1 MMTPEPKTPTGPT
14 QQSALGWRDLIQS
27 NSDTGTIEGFALEQ
41 LIDMQRDRSLKSGES
56 R

>member
-1 MMTPEPKTPTGPT
+1 MTTPEPKTPTGQV

-27 NSDTGTIEGFALEQ
+27 NSDHGTIEGFALEQ
-41 LIDMQRDRSLKSGES
+41 LIDMQRDRSLRSGEA